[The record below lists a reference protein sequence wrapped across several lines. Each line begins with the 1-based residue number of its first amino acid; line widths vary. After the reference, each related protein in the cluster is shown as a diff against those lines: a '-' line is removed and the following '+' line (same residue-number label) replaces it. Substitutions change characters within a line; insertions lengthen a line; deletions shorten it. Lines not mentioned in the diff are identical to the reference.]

1 MTLDSL
7 ATRARTSD
15 EATAH
20 KRRVTKVQSI
30 LFDLCRGAIPH
41 DRARFALE
49 VAGLAPEAA
58 TALVESAK
66 RNIR

>member
-1 MTLDSL
+1 MTLNDHI
-7 ATRARTSD
+7 ARARTSD

-49 VAGLAPEAA
+49 AAGLAPEAA
-58 TALVESAK
+58 TALVDSAR